1 MATDVVS
8 INLVLD
14 EVNFKLKDLVIIL
27 FVKKSVDFDVYGVVF
42 N

>member
-14 EVNFKLKDLVIIL
+14 QVNIKLKDLIIIL
-27 FVKKSVDFDVYGVVF
+27 FVKESLDFDVYGVVL

>member
-14 EVNFKLKDLVIIL
+14 EVNIKLKDLVIIL